1 MSESVQKKGFSYFR
15 IITGMLSRPATFL
28 SSGLSDQDITTPVFF
43 LLISAVFFVSASLT
57 VIKGNIVL
65 SAGILTVNALVMP
78 LITAAISLCFIRMF
92 TGGSVSFIRIF
103 SIHAF
108 AAGTVLLAAWIP
120 MIIWITE
127 PWKWILII
135 TGYVKGC
142 NMTYLQAV
150 IISALTAVFIIYG
163 FHFLTNIIS

>member
-1 MSESVQKKGFSYFR
+1 MSEAVQKKGFSYFQ
-15 IITGMLSRPATFL
+15 IITGMLSRPGHFYE
-28 SSGLSDQDITTPVFF
+28 SSLSDRDMKTPVFF
-43 LLISAVFFVSASLT
+43 LLISAAFFVSASLT
-57 VIKGNIVL
+57 VIKGNIVI

-78 LITAAISLCFIRMF
+78 LITAAISMCFIRIF

-108 AAGTVLLAAWIP
+108 AGGTVLLAAWIP

-135 TGYVKGC
+135 TGYVRGC

-150 IISALTAVFIIYG
+150 IISVLTAVLIIYG
-163 FHFLTNIIS
+163 FQFLINTVS